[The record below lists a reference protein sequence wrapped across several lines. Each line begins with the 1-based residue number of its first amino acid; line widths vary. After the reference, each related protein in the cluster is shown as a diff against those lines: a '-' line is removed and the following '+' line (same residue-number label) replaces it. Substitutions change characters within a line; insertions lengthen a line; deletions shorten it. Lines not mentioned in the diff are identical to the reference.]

1 MSEYFEVPLIIRGE
15 IVEDFS
21 QSFGGRLDGSQ
32 FKSADADQ
40 YLSKIVMDKPSDM
53 ADLYSISFDD
63 IVDYLERLG
72 QRLSLSENVHLQEAF
87 ELSKLTSGLSESIL
101 RYAYEMIPS
110 FFWRDNTTRVAENTV
125 GVDVLEGWVPLR
137 EGVKV
142 RAFGSRAV
150 HIIAGNVPIVGVAT
164 IVRNALTRS
173 DAIIKSP
180 SNDPL
185 TTTAIARTMIEM
197 EPDHPLT
204 KHLTV
209 AYWKG
214 GDEAFEEQIYHPKN
228 IEKIIAWGGF
238 SSIKHI
244 SGYLQPGIDLITLDP
259 KQSGTIIG
267 AEAFVDDECMKIVAG
282 KAALDV
288 GTFNQEGCVNARVIY
303 LLCGTDEKGLNTA
316 KAFGE
321 LLFQAIQNLPDT
333 LSTPHRNFDPSLKE
347 ELDALRFV
355 DDEYTVIGGKG
366 SEGAVIISHESEQV
380 DFARNLAC
388 RVANIVPIDS
398 VDTAIKSVNAYTQTI
413 GIYPDSLKEELR
425 DLLAYQGGQRMVSLG
440 GATNLPPD
448 APQDGIETMRR
459 MCKWVVDDNNIQ

>member
-1 MSEYFEVPLIIRGE
+1 MADYFEVPLIVRGK
-15 IVEDFS
+15 IIEDFS
-21 QSFGGRLDGSQ
+21 QSFGGRQDGSQ
-32 FKSADADQ
+32 FKSADANQ
-40 YLSKIVMDKPSDM
+40 YLSNIVADKPSDI

-72 QRLSLSENVHLQEAF
+72 QRVSLNDNAYLQEAF
-87 ELSKLTSGLSESIL
+87 ELSKRTSGLSDSIL
-101 RYAYEMIPS
+101 QYAYEMIPS
-110 FFWRDNTTRVAENTV
+110 FFLRENTTAVAANTV
-125 GVDVLEGWVPLR
+125 GIECLEGWVPLR
-137 EGVKV
+137 DGVKV
-142 RAFGSRAV
+142 RAFGARAV

-164 IVRNALTRS
+164 VVRNALTRS

-185 TTTAIARTMIEM
+185 TTAAIARTMIDM

-214 GDEAFEEQIYHPKN
+214 GDVAFEEQLYHPKN

-267 AEAFVDDECMKIVAG
+267 AEAFVDEECMKSVAE

-288 GTFNQEGCVNARVIY
+288 GMFNQEGCVNARVIY
-303 LLCGTDEKGLNTA
+303 LVCGTDEQGLNIA
-316 KAFGE
+316 KRFGK
-321 LLFQAIQNLPDT
+321 LLFEAVQALPDT
-333 LSTPHRNFDPSLKE
+333 FSTVHRNFDPALKD

-366 SEGAVIISHESEQV
+366 SEGAVIVSHESEPV
-380 DFARNLAC
+380 DFARSLAC

-398 VDTAIKSVNAYTQTI
+398 VDIAIKSVNAYTQTI

-425 DLLAYQGGQRMVSLG
+425 DALAYQGGQRLVSLG
-440 GATNLPPD
+440 GATNLPAD

-459 MCKWVVDDNNIQ
+459 MCKWVVDDDNPQ